1 MAPATGDRVKRGT
14 SSARADAPRCDRRF
28 YTTDAATLAR
38 RLLGQRLVRI
48 LDDGTRLAGIIVETE
63 AYLGVH
69 DLASHA
75 SGGRRTPR
83 NEAMYA
89 LAGTSYV
96 YFTYGMHHCFNIV
109 CGQIDEPA
117 AVLIRA
123 MEVTDGE
130 DYMRKTLARDRRDTT
145 KISDLCRGP
154 GRLCRSLV
162 IDRELNARDLTM
174 DASIWVERLRGRAF
188 PQRQIVTT
196 ARIGIDSAGAWRM
209 KPLRFFVEQ
218 SNAVSGPRTRK
229 TSQTS
234 ENPPNRSG

>member
-1 MAPATGDRVKRGT
+1 MKRGT
-14 SSARADAPRCDRRF
+14 SSARADAHRCDRRF
-28 YTTDAATLAR
+28 YTTDASTLAR

-75 SGGRRTPR
+75 AGGRRTPR

-96 YFTYGMHHCFNIV
+96 YFTYGIHHCFNIV

-117 AVLIRA
+117 AVLVRA
-123 MEVTDGE
+123 LEVTEGE
-130 DYMRKTLARDRRDTT
+130 DQMRETLAGSKRESTQT
-145 KISDLCRGP
+145 GELCRGP
-154 GRLCRSLV
+154 GRLCRSLL
-162 IDRELNARDLTM
+162 ITRELNARDLVT
-174 DASIWVERLRGRAF
+174 DASIWVERLRARTL
-188 PQRQIVTT
+188 PSQQIAVSP
-196 ARIGIDSAGAWRM
+196 RVGIDNADAWRM

-218 SNAVSGPRTRK
+218 SVAVSGPRTRRP
-229 TSQTS
+229 SHPS
-234 ENPPNRSG
+234 ESPPNRRA